1 MQNNLSDLNNHLFV
15 QLELLNSGELNDE
28 ELERELKKSKALT
41 SISTQILNIAR
52 LQISAIKTAESCGLL
67 NKDLPALIAT
77 KDSQTESDER
87 KKVKQQL
94 LGGK

>member
-67 NKDLPALIAT
+67 NKDLPALIVT
-77 KDSQTESDER
+77 KDSQT
-87 KKVKQQL
+87 
-94 LGGK
+94 